1 MPLPF
6 RVAVIGLG
14 DVAVRRHLPI
24 LLNHPHFQLVS
35 AAELDATRAQRVA
48 SQFSIPNLSADPRA
62 VIESDAVDVVAILTP
77 PFTHAALAH
86 LALEAGKHVFIEKP
100 LTLDVG
106 EAEEITAHAERAQ
119 AKFFTAFNQRHHP
132 VLQGARDMLREGQLG
147 TLRVASAFLSNIY
160 KREVLSAWHSDPTR
174 GDLLFDLGVHHFDA
188 LRFLTG
194 AEAVEISAQE
204 AITPDNAITL
214 TTQMQL
220 SNGMLVTTTLAEDTL
235 EHNELRIV
243 GDRGKLDLSLYR
255 FDGLR
260 LLPRGV
266 YDGSFGLR
274 FADMGKTLT
283 ALPSAVSRMRQGGDY
298 TLTYRAEWDHF
309 YEVLQNN
316 VPPLATARD
325 GLQATQIASAARRS
339 ITERARVKV

>member
-1 MPLPF
+1 MPSPF

-24 LLNHPHFQLVS
+24 LVNHPHFQPVS

-48 SQFSIPNLSADPRA
+48 KDFSISNLSAGPRA
-62 VIESDAVDVVAILTP
+62 VIESDGVDVVAIFTP
-77 PFTHAALAH
+77 PFTHAELAH
-86 LALEAGKHVFIEKP
+86 LALDAGKHVFIEKP

-106 EAEEITAHAERAQ
+106 EAEELTAHAERAKT
-119 AKFFTAFNQRHHP
+119 KFFTAFNLRHHP
-132 VLQGARDMLREGQLG
+132 AVQRARAMIQAGQLG
-147 TLRVASAFLSNIY
+147 TLRAASAFLSNTY
-160 KREVLSAWHSDPTR
+160 KREALAAWHSDPSR

-194 AEAVEISAQE
+194 AETVEVSAQE
-204 AITPDNAITL
+204 AIAPDNAITL
-214 TTQMQL
+214 TTQIRL
-220 SNGMLVTTTLAEDTL
+220 HNGMLVTTTIAEDTL
-235 EHNELRIV
+235 EHNVIQIV

-274 FADMGKTLT
+274 FAEMGKTLA
-283 ALPSAVSRMRQGGDY
+283 ALPSAFPRMRRGGDY

-309 YEVLQNN
+309 YDVLQNN

-325 GLQATQIASAARRS
+325 GLQATRMAWATRRS
-339 ITERARVKV
+339 ITERVPITL